1 MDVTAARAAGE
12 RSVPCLACTT
22 IWSLSPAWAGKSVVS
37 TCWAFAES
45 VPVSEALFEYADPVR
60 LLRLKNPIR
69 AISHTAR
76 TAFRCR
82 KHQRAKPAIALSPL
96 GVSARGPAHACHG
109 GQWPRGCRR

>member
-1 MDVTAARAAGE
+1 MTAVWAAGE

-45 VPVSEALFEYADPVR
+45 VPGSEALFEKADPVSW
-60 LLRLKNPIR
+60 LRPKKPIR

-76 TAFRCR
+76 TALR
-82 KHQRAKPAIALSPL
+82 
-96 GVSARGPAHACHG
+96 
-109 GQWPRGCRR
+109 